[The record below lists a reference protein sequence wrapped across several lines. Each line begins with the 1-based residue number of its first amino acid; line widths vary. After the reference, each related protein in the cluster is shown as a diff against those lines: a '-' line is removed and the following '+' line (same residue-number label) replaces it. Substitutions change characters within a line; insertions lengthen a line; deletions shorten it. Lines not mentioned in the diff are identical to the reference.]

1 MVESKYPV
9 RLRKKERCSLVAIT
23 RKGEINV
30 RVYRRARA
38 LLLANEGKTDEA
50 IAKETD
56 LTRLTVFNLRKRFQQ
71 ERIRCVHDKARSG
84 RPPSIDGVT
93 RAKITALACSEAPE
107 GYSQWSLRLL
117 ADKAVELRLV
127 ESIHRGTVGEILKKM
142 RFNPNESAVGV

>member
-1 MVESKYPV
+1 M
-9 RLRKKERCSLVAIT
+9 
-23 RKGEINV
+23 
-30 RVYRRARA
+30 
-38 LLLANEGKTDEA
+38 LANEGKTDEA